1 MDDEEEI
8 KRPTTHEVGM
18 RLDALSVEELQARIA
33 LLREEVARL
42 DAAIEAKR
50 KTRSEADAVFRL

>member
-33 LLREEVARL
+33 LVREEIARL

-50 KTRSEADAVFRL
+50 KTRSEADAVFRF

>member
-33 LLREEVARL
+33 LLREEIARL

-50 KTRSEADAVFRL
+50 KTRSEADAVFRF